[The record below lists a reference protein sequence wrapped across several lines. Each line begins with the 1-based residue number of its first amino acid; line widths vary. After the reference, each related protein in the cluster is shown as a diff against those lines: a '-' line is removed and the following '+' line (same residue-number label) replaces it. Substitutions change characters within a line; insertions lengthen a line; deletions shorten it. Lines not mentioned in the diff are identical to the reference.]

1 MAAPAARGRGQRR
14 GRRGG
19 VNGGEEG
26 WGWGGATD
34 EREAIE
40 AKREL
45 NVVE

>member
-1 MAAPAARGRGQRR
+1 MAQAARGRREIG
-14 GRRGG
+14 GRDG
-19 VNGGEEG
+19 GGEGGLG
-26 WGWGGATD
+26 WGATD